1 MFHNLASGND
11 EHYSHNRKT
20 LNVWADSSLGI
31 SYTRI
36 RGLNEGP
43 KTRNLSN
50 RETVNSGAPFEK
62 K

>member
-1 MFHNLASGND
+1 MFHDLASGND

-43 KTRNLSN
+43 KTRNLSIRDDGKFRGN
-50 RETVNSGAPFEK
+50 V
-62 K
+62 